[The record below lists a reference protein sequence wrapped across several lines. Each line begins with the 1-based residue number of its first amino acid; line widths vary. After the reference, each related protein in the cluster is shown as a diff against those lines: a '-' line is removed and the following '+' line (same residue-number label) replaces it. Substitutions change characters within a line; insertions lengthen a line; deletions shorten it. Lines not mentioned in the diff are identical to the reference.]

1 MVSMN
6 GQNHLH
12 AQATDFNEAQVLKEI
27 AYFEAR
33 LSVMG
38 HSGDCAYEKSLART
52 YDCLLRQRKH
62 LLASMR
68 DRQSVD
74 NADVVD

>member
-1 MVSMN
+1 MADMDGMDSLLAH
-6 GQNHLH
+6 GP
-12 AQATDFNEAQVLKEI
+12 DINEAQILKEI

-52 YDCLLRQRKH
+52 YDCLLRQRRH
-62 LLASMR
+62 LLALLRNSRSMN
-68 DRQSVD
+68 D
-74 NADVVD
+74 ADSPK